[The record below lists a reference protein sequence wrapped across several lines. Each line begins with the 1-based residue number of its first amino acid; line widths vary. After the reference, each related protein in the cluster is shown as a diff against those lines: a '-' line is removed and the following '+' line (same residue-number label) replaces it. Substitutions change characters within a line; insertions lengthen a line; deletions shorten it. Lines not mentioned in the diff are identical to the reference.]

1 MDLHEV
7 GPEDLGRAGGKA
19 VALAALQ
26 RRGLRIPGGLC
37 VLTAAYD
44 RFVDTSGLRPA
55 ITLELGRKSFEDMR
69 WEEVWDASL
78 RIRNLFLRAS
88 LEPALAGVLEE
99 ILGRR
104 FGDGRPAVVRSSA
117 PAEDTAATSFAGLHE
132 SYVNVRGVPA
142 LLDAV
147 RQVWASLWTDR
158 ALLYR
163 KELGLDVL
171 ASNMAVV
178 VQELISGEVSGVA
191 FSQNPLDE
199 SQAVVEAVW
208 GLNEGLVDGTIEPD
222 RWIVERGTGILVEH
236 FEPVR
241 LQKVASSSERA
252 PEPGGAA
259 EPDGEGGAEA
269 PREPGPA
276 GRSLSSWPKASR
288 SPLP

>member
-1 MDLHEV
+1 MQVEATPADAEPWVLDLREV
-7 GPEDLGRAGGKA
+7 GPEDHGRAGGKA

-26 RRGLRIPGGLC
+26 RRGLRIPEGIC
-37 VLTAAYD
+37 VLTTAYD
-44 RFVDTSGLRPA
+44 RFVDTAGLRAA
-55 ITLELGRKSFEDMR
+55 IALELERKSFEDMR
-69 WEEVWDASL
+69 WEEIWDASL

-88 LEPALAGVLEE
+88 LEQALAAELEGA
-99 ILGRR
+99 LDRR
-104 FGDGRPAVVRSSA
+104 FGDGRATVVRSSA

-132 SYVNVRGVPA
+132 SYVNVQGVPA

-147 RQVWASLWTDR
+147 RRVWASLWTDR

-191 FSQNPLDE
+191 FSQSPLEE

-222 RWIVERGTGILVEH
+222 RWIVERDTGVLVEH
-236 FEPVR
+236 FEPIR
-241 LQKVASSSERA
+241 RQKVVSATAGS
-252 PEPGGAA
+252 AA
-259 EPDGEGGAEA
+259 ATAAGVA
-269 PREPGPA
+269 A
-276 GRSLSSWPKASR
+276 GRSSRWDPHGRAAPK
-288 SPLP
+288 